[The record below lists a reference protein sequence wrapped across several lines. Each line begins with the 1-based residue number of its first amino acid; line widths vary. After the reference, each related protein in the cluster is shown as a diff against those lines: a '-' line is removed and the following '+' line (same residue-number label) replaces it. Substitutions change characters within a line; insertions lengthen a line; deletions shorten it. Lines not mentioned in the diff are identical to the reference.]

1 MAYLPP
7 GAFVRSH
14 NSFISLFPLCLR
26 NTLTL
31 ILLRCDA
38 DPAAL
43 AKYVLALIKKDKS
56 VDELKESMVSQMDV
70 FLQNE
75 TKSFVEMLFTVVD
88 TKEYINPP
96 AAKVGWGLTTAEL
109 NYIPLA
115 GFNSHDAFVGG
126 QWP

>member
-1 MAYLPP
+1 M
-7 GAFVRSH
+7 
-14 NSFISLFPLCLR
+14 
-26 NTLTL
+26 
-31 ILLRCDA
+31 
-38 DPAAL
+38 
-43 AKYVLALIKKDKS
+43 
-56 VDELKESMVSQMDV
+56 DELKESMVSQMDV

-109 NYIPLA
+109 NDLPLA
-115 GFNSHDAFVGG
+115 GLNSHDAFLGG

>member
-1 MAYLPP
+1 M
-7 GAFVRSH
+7 
-14 NSFISLFPLCLR
+14 
-26 NTLTL
+26 
-31 ILLRCDA
+31 
-38 DPAAL
+38 

-96 AAKVGWGLTTAEL
+96 TVKVGPVLDFSG
-109 NYIPLA
+109 
-115 GFNSHDAFVGG
+115 
-126 QWP
+126 

>member
-1 MAYLPP
+1 M
-7 GAFVRSH
+7 
-14 NSFISLFPLCLR
+14 
-26 NTLTL
+26 

-88 TKEYINPP
+88 TKEYISPP
-96 AAKVGWGLTTAEL
+96 AVKV
-109 NYIPLA
+109 
-115 GFNSHDAFVGG
+115 D
-126 QWP
+126 

>member
-1 MAYLPP
+1 MSPLSP
-7 GAFVRSH
+7 
-14 NSFISLFPLCLR
+14 SLKKHPTPTDFDSP
-26 NTLTL
+26 
-31 ILLRCDA
+31 LRCDA

-96 AAKVGWGLTTAEL
+96 AVKVCWG
-109 NYIPLA
+109 
-115 GFNSHDAFVGG
+115 
-126 QWP
+126 

>member
-1 MAYLPP
+1 MLDI
-7 GAFVRSH
+7 R
-14 NSFISLFPLCLR
+14 
-26 NTLTL
+26 LTL
-31 ILLRCDA
+31 ISLSCDA

-96 AAKVGWGLTTAEL
+96 AVKVHLRT
-109 NYIPLA
+109 
-115 GFNSHDAFVGG
+115 
-126 QWP
+126 